1 MYMVPLCSS
10 GSIVFSRFHCVL
22 QVSLCSLG
30 FIVFSWFNCILS
42 VPLCYTGSIVF
53 SWFHCI
59 LLVPL
64 YSPVYCFLMEKL
76 QSQENDSIFHI
87 FYQIKDIQNRALPI
101 AMFACRGSFK
111 VTTYLVP
118 SRKDSSRQ
126 STIHGNRKIDQL
138 RTTSY
143 VSNEKRKTTC
153 PLISW
158 YYFHDLVEINV
169 VFVGIRK
176 K

>member
-30 FIVFSWFNCILS
+30 FIVFSWFHCILS

-101 AMFACRGSFK
+101 AMLACRGSFK

-126 STIHGNRKIDQL
+126 IGCQVQQMATEKSTNCAQRHMCQM
-138 RTTSY
+138 
-143 VSNEKRKTTC
+143 
-153 PLISW
+153 
-158 YYFHDLVEINV
+158 
-169 VFVGIRK
+169 K
-176 K
+176 KERRHVL